1 MGTAY
6 ELPIHPR
13 QREAARGEQ
22 RFFYLDPP
30 LPLEGYDSSEDADY
44 DSVPF
49 VIVSAAEVPYSGPET
64 YIFTADPYGRIA
76 SFSDLPGSFRGALDH
91 ERALRGAGEGYD
103 IETVIPERVLTA
115 IETHAGQGALTSAL
129 RKELEQ

>member
-1 MGTAY
+1 MLLLTFY
-6 ELPIHPR
+6 IPR
-13 QREAARGEQ
+13 W
-22 RFFYLDPP
+22 
-30 LPLEGYDSSEDADY
+30 
-44 DSVPF
+44 
-49 VIVSAAEVPYSGPET
+49 
-64 YIFTADPYGRIA
+64 
-76 SFSDLPGSFRGALDH
+76 LPGSFRGALDH